1 MSQRLGGALAAYIGS
16 MSGTSKFVLVEGVP
30 TSLALGMAVAWN
42 ESLPPLAVVSDSPRR
57 FGDHALSGSGTGL
70 RNRYPQGVVLVLCEG
85 LQVPDRSGLNL
96 FENLS
101 PGVLLDSPEG
111 LVTIARQEP
120 AAGLDG
126 PVRAVREAIARAG
139 IVQKPSA
146 AQVAAYFDRVAA
158 GEDPLKSLPSLGAFA
173 DTATGERVDADRI
186 GDNLALA
193 ARRTSDDVLRPSAYT
208 EIRRRAETV
217 LGRRPRLWN
226 KPAEVSA
233 AAAAVMTMLQ
243 SGSEQL
249 LQELEFDEA
258 REILEQ
264 RTKDLADV
272 ALQALV
278 DYQRRHEDE
287 RIALLPWPRYHSRA
301 EELRRSAQQRD
312 AARDLLDLDE
322 AQAHGIF
329 DKPTRIKLEKLLRDK
344 AINGS
349 NPSCPE
355 NALIK
360 AVQQLGGPLKRVSLL
375 SPKPSA
381 ENAKPNRSGAVRCIT
396 LGCARLRLSGLMR
409 RLESRG
415 VEVDGLLLQPADTD
429 KTVEASFHD
438 ADLASGELALL
449 QLRLYAADGST
460 VQVDW
465 RPDLDDAALLRA
477 ALLFAEET
485 ALTLAAADE
494 PTLTSFCS
502 NEAPSPRP
510 VSSDLKPLAYE
521 LRELAR
527 LSLQEGLTPQPL
539 HRWAASW
546 TAASNDQALSM
557 EAEAAEALSLAGAVA
572 GPAHCVALTGFAP
585 LKAEWLA
592 QYLDA
597 LWSLL
602 DAIAGPADDKPIAAT
617 AAGIARTTASH
628 HPAHVRAC
636 LRDKAML
643 PTSEGRLWSLYG
655 GANTRDESGYAGA
668 ALTSVVVRLLTLQPE
683 SAGHL
688 RCLAYGPGAADLL
701 VSQAVKLIGRRT
713 GRGTVA
719 KIEIF
724 CVGQE
729 PSDRPHWRTLARADE
744 ELRDS
749 RDVLELRYL
758 DSLARAREV
767 LQQPGSPNPAVHLA
781 LVTGIS
787 DGGNRL
793 QIEFPEVSAPRE
805 DAEVLFAPR
814 TSQRPG
820 KERRMLLMPPA
831 TTRAG
836 ITWLKLQAAVDE
848 GWPEEGEK
856 IAVPEVRTGAMD
868 IAEQLREVHDLALWV
883 ATLDRYATRDSLEQ
897 ALGADRIAIL
907 HQERRLGGDSPLSLV
922 LSQKSGG
929 PADRA
934 IGRSLRAANIVADRD
949 VAFSVGTDLRKV
961 ASQGYG
967 ILALEA
973 ATSGTGINELVG
985 HVVAFSLLAR
995 TTTPWPLPPGCR
1007 VLLVSLDE
1015 YRHWFPSRR
1024 ADLLAIA
1031 LDPAEGGVHVAAI
1044 EVKARRSD
1052 ETDAAAGALDQLNQ
1066 TLAATRWAA
1075 YPEPGSVHSRLWLN
1089 RIAEAAY
1096 SVARESRFKLDA
1108 DELAA
1113 LEAFRNG
1120 TGTLEWAGVGL
1131 VFGPNVEEF
1140 DKHYP
1145 REVASDIVPLVLHS
1159 IKLTE
1164 DLLLDAARVRI
1175 TKLRTVE
1182 AERPPLKGGRTR
1194 RRPEAKPAEQ
1204 APPAT
1209 DTVSPESSPNQ
1220 SAAPAPSGAE
1230 SAASSDQAPAPEEAR
1245 TSQPA
1250 AAEEPRT
1257 QPGAAATV
1265 AEPLPFRAPIL
1276 GWDAAI
1282 GEEVRWHPAGP
1293 EQGVLQNGHVEVWG
1307 SSGMG
1312 KTQFTMSLLAQLAH
1326 HSGSKFGIADFKNDY
1341 SDETGFP
1348 QLAGAKFLDLWNDGA
1363 PYNPLA
1369 LEDFTDRSVDTAV
1382 IELRDTVEVATKS
1395 FTRIGI
1401 RQRGKLEKA
1410 LRSAY
1415 AVGRREGRWPT
1426 LRLLDDELDD
1436 DLKGVI
1442 GDLTRNELFREGPP
1456 LGEVIDQNVV
1466 FGLSRIPGNGQ
1477 TTVLAAGFILS
1488 ALLLRVQSL
1497 PPVPNSVR
1505 YVAVVDEAHRVAAFK
1520 AVDTMIREGR
1530 SKGLGVVLATQQ
1542 PGDLP
1547 DVVATNAQ
1555 TKVCF
1560 RLPDATVAAAAAR
1573 KLNPNDSRLAEQIRT
1588 LGKGEALVSFGG
1600 TKPRLLR
1607 MAQAYRDRR
1616 QLGLP
1621 SEGAATGQ

>member
-1 MSQRLGGALAAYIGS
+1 MSQRLGGALAAHIRG
-16 MSGTSKFVLVEGVP
+16 MSGSSKFVLVEGVP
-30 TSLALGMAVAWN
+30 TSLALGMAAAWS
-42 ESLPPLAVVSDSPRR
+42 EALPPLAVVSDSPRR
-57 FGDHALSGSGTGL
+57 FGAHALSGSGTGL
-70 RNRYPQGVVLVLCEG
+70 RNRYPQGIVLVLCEG

-96 FENLS
+96 FENVS

-111 LVTIARQEP
+111 LLTIARQEP
-120 AAGLDG
+120 AASLDG
-126 PVRAVREAIARAG
+126 PVRAVREAITRVG
-139 IVQKPSA
+139 IAHKPSA
-146 AQVAAYFDRVAA
+146 AQVAAYFDLIAA

-173 DTATGERVDADRI
+173 DTATGDRVDADRI

-217 LGRRPRLWN
+217 LGRRPRLRN
-226 KPAEVSA
+226 EPAEA
-233 AAAAVMTMLQ
+233 AAVAATVMTMLQ

-322 AQAHGIF
+322 AQTHSIF

-344 AINGS
+344 AISGS

-360 AVQQLGGPLKRVSLL
+360 AVQQLGGPLKRISLL
-375 SPKPSA
+375 GPKPSA

-396 LGCARLRLSGLMR
+396 LGCARLRLGGLMR
-409 RLESRG
+409 RLENRG

-485 ALTLAAADE
+485 TLTLATTEE
-494 PTLTSFCS
+494 PTLSSFCS
-502 NEAPSPRP
+502 NEAPSPQP
-510 VSSDLKPLAYE
+510 VSSELKPLAHE

-527 LSLQEGLTPQPL
+527 LSLQEGLSPQPL
-539 HRWAASW
+539 RRWAASW
-546 TAASNDQALSM
+546 AATSNDQAPGV

-572 GPAHCVALTGFAP
+572 GRAHCVALTGFAP

-602 DAIAGPADDKPIAAT
+602 DATADAADDKPVVAT

-668 ALTSVVVRLLTLQPE
+668 ALTSVVVRLLSLQPE
-683 SAGHL
+683 AAGHL

-701 VSQAVKLIGRRT
+701 VSQAVKLIGRKT
-713 GRGTVA
+713 GRGTIA
-719 KIEIF
+719 KIEVF
-724 CVGQE
+724 CVGEE
-729 PSDRPHWRTLARADE
+729 PTDRPHWQTLARADE

-793 QIEFPEVSAPRE
+793 QIEFPEVPAPQE

-848 GWPEEGEK
+848 AWPEEGEK
-856 IAVPEVRTGAMD
+856 IPVPEVRTGAMD

-1031 LDPAEGGVHVAAI
+1031 LDPSEEGVHVAAI

-1075 YPEPGSVHSRLWLN
+1075 YPEAGSIHSRLWLN

-1108 DELAA
+1108 EELAA
-1113 LEAFRNG
+1113 LEAFRTG

-1140 DKHYP
+1140 DRYYP
-1145 REVASDIVPLVLHS
+1145 REVASDIVPVVLHS

-1164 DLLLDAARVRI
+1164 ALLLDAAQVRI
-1175 TKLRTVE
+1175 TDLRTVE

-1194 RRPEAKPAEQ
+1194 RRPEAKPTEQ
-1204 APPAT
+1204 SQPPADASQDT
-1209 DTVSPESSPNQ
+1209 DAPEPARPAPGET
-1220 SAAPAPSGAE
+1220 AAPQRGQATEPERAHTAE
-1230 SAASSDQAPAPEEAR
+1230 PTA
-1245 TSQPA
+1245 T
-1250 AAEEPRT
+1250 EEPRRQV
-1257 QPGAAATV
+1257 QPATT
-1265 AEPLPFRAPIL
+1265 ATEPVPFRAPVL
-1276 GWDAAI
+1276 GWDATT

-1293 EQGVLQNGHVEVWG
+1293 EQSVLQNGHVEVWG

-1348 QLAGAKFLDLWNDGA
+1348 HLAGAKFLDLWNDGA

-1369 LEDFTDRSVDTAV
+1369 LGEFTERAVNTAV

-1395 FTRIGI
+1395 FTRIGV
-1401 RQRGKLEKA
+1401 RQRAKLEKA

-1415 AVGRREGRWPT
+1415 AVGRAEGRWPT
-1426 LRLLDDELDD
+1426 LRLLDDELDA
-1436 DLKGVI
+1436 DLSGVI
-1442 GDLTRNELFREGPP
+1442 GDLTHNELFRDGPP
-1456 LGEVIDQNVV
+1456 LGEVIDHNVV

-1505 YVAVVDEAHRVAAFK
+1505 YVTVVDEAHRVAAFK
-1520 AVDTMIREGR
+1520 AIDTMIREGR
-1530 SKGLGVVLATQQ
+1530 SKGLGVLLATQQ

-1616 QLGLP
+1616 ELGLP
-1621 SEGAATGQ
+1621 DEEAATGQ

>member
-1 MSQRLGGALAAYIGS
+1 MR
-16 MSGTSKFVLVEGVP
+16 GTSKFVLVEGVP
-30 TSLALGMAVAWN
+30 TSLALGMATAWT
-42 ESLPPLAVVSDSPRR
+42 EELPPLAVVSDSPRR
-57 FGDHALSGSGTGL
+57 FGIHALTGSGTGL
-70 RNRYPQGVVLVLCEG
+70 RNRYPQGIVLVLCEG

-96 FENLS
+96 FENVS
-101 PGVLLDSPEG
+101 PGVLLESPEG

-120 AAGLDG
+120 AASLDG
-126 PVRAVREAIARAG
+126 PVRAVREAITRVGSAH
-139 IVQKPSA
+139 KPSA

-158 GEDPLKSLPSLGAFA
+158 GEDPLKCLPYLGAFA
-173 DTATGERVDADRI
+173 DTATGDRVDADRI

-193 ARRTSDDVLRPSAYT
+193 ARRTSDDVLRPTAYT

-217 LGRRPRLWN
+217 LGRRPRLRN
-226 KPAEVSA
+226 EPSEASA

-287 RIALLPWPRYHSRA
+287 RISLLPWPRYHSRT

-329 DKPTRIKLEKLLRDK
+329 DRQTRIKLEKLLRDR
-344 AINGS
+344 AISGS

-355 NALIK
+355 SALIR
-360 AVQQLGGPLKRVSLL
+360 ALQQLGGPLKRISLL
-375 SPKPSA
+375 SPKPPA
-381 ENAKPNRSGAVRCIT
+381 ENAKANRSGAVRIIT
-396 LGCARLRLSGLMR
+396 LGCARLRLGGLMR

-429 KTVEASFHD
+429 KTIEASFHD

-449 QLRLYAADGST
+449 QLRLYASDGTT

-485 ALTLAAADE
+485 ALTLATSEE
-494 PTLTSFCS
+494 PTLSSFCS
-502 NEAPSPRP
+502 DEAPSAQP
-510 VSSDLKPLAYE
+510 VSSELKPLAHE

-527 LSLQEGLTPQPL
+527 LSLQEGLNPQPL
-539 HRWAASW
+539 RRWAASW
-546 TAASNDQALSM
+546 ATASNERAPGV
-557 EAEAAEALSLAGAVA
+557 EAESAEALSLAGAVA
-572 GPAHCVALTGFAP
+572 GRAHCVALTGFAP

-602 DAIAGPADDKPIAAT
+602 DAAAGTAEDKPVAAT
-617 AAGIARTTASH
+617 AAGIARATATH

-655 GANTRDESGYAGA
+655 GTNTRDESGYAGA

-683 SAGHL
+683 AAGHL

-719 KIEIF
+719 KIEVF
-724 CVGQE
+724 CIGEE

-758 DSLARAREV
+758 DSLARARDV

-793 QIEFPEVSAPRE
+793 QIEFPEVPAPRE
-805 DAEVLFAPR
+805 DSEVLFAPR

-831 TTRAG
+831 TTQAG

-848 GWPEEGEK
+848 SWPEEGEK
-856 IAVPEVRTGAMD
+856 IPVPEVRTGAMD
-868 IAEQLREVHDLALWV
+868 IAEQLRKVHDLALWV

-1015 YRHWFPSRR
+1015 YRHWFPGRR

-1031 LDPAEGGVHVAAI
+1031 LDPCEEGVHVAAI

-1052 ETDAAAGALDQLNQ
+1052 EADAAAGALDQLNQ

-1075 YPEPGSVHSRLWLN
+1075 YPEPGSIHSRLWLN

-1108 DELAA
+1108 GELAA
-1113 LEAFRNG
+1113 LEAFRTG

-1131 VFGPNVEEF
+1131 VFGPNVEVS
-1140 DKHYP
+1140 DKYYP
-1145 REVASDIVPLVLHS
+1145 REVASDIVPVVLHN

-1164 DLLLDAARVRI
+1164 ELLLEAARVRI
-1175 TKLRTVE
+1175 TDLRTVE

-1204 APPAT
+1204 AQPAT
-1209 DTVSPESSPNQ
+1209 
-1220 SAAPAPSGAE
+1220 
-1230 SAASSDQAPAPEEAR
+1230 AASPDDEPPQPARSAPGETAAAVASGQPTGPEQTSTAEPALAEEPHKQ
-1245 TSQPA
+1245 SQPA
-1250 AAEEPRT
+1250 AA
-1257 QPGAAATV
+1257 A
-1265 AEPLPFRAPIL
+1265 AEPAAFRAPIL
-1276 GWDAAI
+1276 GWDATT

-1293 EQGVLQNGHVEVWG
+1293 EQGVLQNGHMEVWG

-1348 QLAGAKFLDLWNDGA
+1348 HLAGATFLDLWNDGA

-1369 LEDFTDRSVDTAV
+1369 LDDFTDRSVDTAV

-1395 FTRIGI
+1395 FTRIGV

-1415 AVGRREGRWPT
+1415 ATGRKEGRWPT

-1505 YVAVVDEAHRVAAFK
+1505 YIAVVDEAHRVAAFK

-1560 RLPDATVAAAAAR
+1560 RLPDATVAASAAR
-1573 KLNPNDSRLAEQIRT
+1573 KLNPNDTRLAEQIRT

-1616 QLGLP
+1616 DLELP
-1621 SEGAATGQ
+1621 DEDATTTR

>member
-1 MSQRLGGALAAYIGS
+1 MSQRLGGALAEHIKN
-16 MSGTSKFVLVEGVP
+16 MSGGSKFVLVEGVP
-30 TSLALGMAVAWN
+30 SSLALGMVAAWTH
-42 ESLPPLAVVSDSPRR
+42 ELPPLAVVSDTPHR
-57 FGDHALSGSGTGL
+57 FGAHALDGSGTGL
-70 RNRYPQGVVLVLCEG
+70 RNRYRQGIVLVLCEG

-96 FENLS
+96 FENVA

-111 LVTIARQEP
+111 LVRLARQVP
-120 AAGLDG
+120 AASLDG
-126 PVRAVREAIARAG
+126 PVRAVRDAITRAG
-139 IVQKPSA
+139 IAHKPSA
-146 AQVAAYFDRVAA
+146 AQVAAYFDRVAT
-158 GEDPLKSLPSLGAFA
+158 GDDPLVCLPALGAFA
-173 DTATGERVDADRI
+173 DTATGDRVDADRI

-193 ARRTSDDVLRPSAYT
+193 ARRTSDDVLRPTAYA
-208 EIRRRAETV
+208 EIRRRAESV
-217 LGRRPRLWN
+217 LGRRPGLRDD
-226 KPAEVSA
+226 PAGAKA
-233 AAAAVMTMLQ
+233 AASSVMTLLQ

-249 LQELEFDEA
+249 LHRLQFDEA

-264 RTKDLADV
+264 RTQDLADT
-272 ALQALV
+272 ALRALR
-278 DYQRRHEDE
+278 DYQRTHGGGQVAD
-287 RIALLPWPRYHSRA
+287 LPWPQYQSRA
-301 EELRRSAQQRD
+301 EDLRHAAQQRE
-312 AARDLLDLDE
+312 AARELLDLDD
-322 AQAHGIF
+322 AQARGIF
-329 DKPTRIKLEKLLRDK
+329 DKTTRVKLEKLLRDK
-344 AINGS
+344 AVSGS

-355 NALIK
+355 YALIK
-360 AVQQLGGPLKRVSLL
+360 AVQQLGGPLKRIQVLN
-375 SPKPSA
+375 PKPPSGTGRV
-381 ENAKPNRSGAVRCIT
+381 NRSGAVRCIT
-396 LGCARLRLSGLMR
+396 LGCARLRLGGLMHQ
-409 RLESRG
+409 LESRG
-415 VEVDGLLLQPADTD
+415 VDVDGLLLQPADNDTA
-429 KTVEASFHD
+429 VESFHD
-438 ADLASGELALL
+438 ADLPSGELALM
-449 QLRLYAADGST
+449 QLRLHGADGNT

-477 ALLFAEET
+477 ALLFAEHP
-485 ALTLAAADE
+485 TLALATPQE
-494 PTLTSFCS
+494 PTLSSFCGDAPAS
-502 NEAPSPRP
+502 AVPAPSQ
-510 VSSDLKPLAYE
+510 LKPLAQE
-521 LRELAR
+521 LYDLAR
-527 LSLQEGLTPQPL
+527 LSLREGLTPQHL
-539 HRWAASW
+539 RRWAASW
-546 TAASNDQALSM
+546 NAVCNA
-557 EAEAAEALSLAGAVA
+557 EATQGGPAAAEALSLAGAVT
-572 GPAHCVALTGFAP
+572 GLNHSVALTGFAP
-585 LKAEWLA
+585 MKAEWLS
-592 QYLDA
+592 QYLEA

-602 DAIAGPADDKPIAAT
+602 QEAPDASGDKPVTAT
-617 AAGIARTTASH
+617 AASIARTTASH
-628 HPAHVRAC
+628 HPAHIRVR
-636 LRDKAML
+636 LRDRALL

-655 GANTRDESGYAGA
+655 GADTRDESGYAGA
-668 ALTSVVVRLLTLQPE
+668 ALTSVIVRLLTLQPE
-683 SAGHL
+683 AAGHL

-713 GRGTVA
+713 GRGTIA
-719 KIEIF
+719 KIEVF

-729 PSDRPHWRTLARADE
+729 ASDKPHWRTLARADE

-758 DSLARAREV
+758 DSLDRAREV
-767 LQQPGSPNPAVHLA
+767 LQQPGSGSPAVHLA

-793 QIEFPEVSAPRE
+793 QIEFPEVVPPRQ
-805 DAEVLFAPR
+805 DSEVLFAPR
-814 TSQRPG
+814 TSQRPQ
-820 KERRMLLMPPA
+820 KDRRMLLMPPA
-831 TTRAG
+831 ATSAG
-836 ITWLKLQAAVDE
+836 ITWLKLQTAVEDA
-848 GWPEEGEK
+848 WPADGDK
-856 IAVPEVRTGAMD
+856 IPVPEVRTGAMD
-868 IAEQLREVHDLALWV
+868 IAEQLRQVHELALWV

-934 IGRSLRAANIVADRD
+934 IGRSLRTAGIVSDRD
-949 VAFSVGTDLRKV
+949 VALSVGADLRRV

-985 HVVAFSLLAR
+985 HVVAFSLLAT

-1066 TLAATRWAA
+1066 TLAATQWAA
-1075 YPEPGSVHSRLWLN
+1075 YPVPESIHSRLWLN

-1096 SVARESRFKLDA
+1096 SVARESRFRLDA
-1108 DELAA
+1108 RELAA
-1113 LEAFRNG
+1113 LEEFRTG

-1131 VFGPNVEEF
+1131 VFGPKVDVF
-1140 DKHYP
+1140 DRYYP
-1145 REVASDIVPLVLHS
+1145 QQVAGDIVPVVLHS

-1164 DLLLDAARVRI
+1164 ALLQRATEVRI
-1175 TKLRTVE
+1175 TDLRTVE
-1182 AERPPLKGGRTR
+1182 ADRPPLKGGRTR
-1194 RRPEAKPAEQ
+1194 RRPEAKPALRTEQ
-1204 APPAT
+1204 AADAAREAPSTQEPRREETSAPRVATAHAATPKQEPEPA
-1209 DTVSPESSPNQ
+1209 SMQ
-1220 SAAPAPSGAE
+1220 PAPTDSQQQTD
-1230 SAASSDQAPAPEEAR
+1230 SASAVTERAR
-1245 TSQPA
+1245 
-1250 AAEEPRT
+1250 
-1257 QPGAAATV
+1257 
-1265 AEPLPFRAPIL
+1265 PFQAPIL
-1276 GWDAAI
+1276 GWDAST

-1341 SDETGFP
+1341 SDETDFP

-1369 LEDFTDRSVDTAV
+1369 LDDFTDRAVNTAV
-1382 IELRDTVEVATKS
+1382 IELRDTVEVATKT
-1395 FTRIGI
+1395 FTRIGV
-1401 RQRGKLEKA
+1401 RQRAKLEKA

-1415 AVGRREGRWPT
+1415 AVGRSEGRWPT
-1426 LRLLDDELDD
+1426 LKLLDDELDA
-1436 DLKGVI
+1436 DLAGVI
-1442 GDLTRNELFREGPP
+1442 GDLTHNELFRDGPP
-1456 LGEVIDQNVV
+1456 LGEVIDQSVV

-1505 YVAVVDEAHRVAAFK
+1505 YIVVVDEAHRVAAFK

-1530 SKGLGVVLATQQ
+1530 SKGLGVILATQQ

-1560 RLPDATVAAAAAR
+1560 RLPDATVAAVAAR
-1573 KLNPNDSRLAEQIRT
+1573 KLNPADSRLAEQIRT

-1600 TKPRLLR
+1600 TRPRLLR
-1607 MAQAYRDRR
+1607 MAQAYRDR
-1616 QLGLP
+1616 QELGLP
-1621 SEGAATGQ
+1621 SEETTG

>member
-1 MSQRLGGALAAYIGS
+1 MSQRLGGALAAHIRNLSGS
-16 MSGTSKFVLVEGVP
+16 SKFVLVEGVP
-30 TSLALGMAVAWN
+30 TSLALGMAAAWS
-42 ESLPPLAVVSDSPRR
+42 EALPPLAVVSDCPRR
-57 FGDHALSGSGTGL
+57 FGAHALSGSGTGL
-70 RNRYPQGVVLVLCEG
+70 RNRYPQGIVLVLCEG

-96 FENLS
+96 FENVS

-111 LVTIARQEP
+111 LLTIARQEP
-120 AAGLDG
+120 AASLDG
-126 PVRAVREAIARAG
+126 PVRAVREAIARVG
-139 IVQKPSA
+139 IAHKPSA
-146 AQVAAYFDRVAA
+146 AQVAAYFDLVAA
-158 GEDPLKSLPSLGAFA
+158 GEDPLKSLPALGAFA

-217 LGRRPRLWN
+217 LGRRPRLRN
-226 KPAEVSA
+226 EPAEASA

-272 ALQALV
+272 ALQALA

-287 RIALLPWPRYHSRA
+287 RVALLPWPRYHSRA

-344 AINGS
+344 AISGS

-355 NALIK
+355 SALIK
-360 AVQQLGGPLKRVSLL
+360 AVQQLGGPLKRISLL

-396 LGCARLRLSGLMR
+396 LGCARLRLGGLMR

-415 VEVDGLLLQPADTD
+415 VEVDGLLLQPAHTD

-449 QLRLYAADGST
+449 QLRLHAADGST

-494 PTLTSFCS
+494 PTLSSFCS
-502 NEAPSPRP
+502 SEAPSPQL
-510 VSSDLKPLAYE
+510 VSNELKPLAHE
-521 LRELAR
+521 LRELAQ
-527 LSLQEGLTPQPL
+527 LSLQEGLSPQPL
-539 HRWAASW
+539 RRWATSW
-546 TAASNDQALSM
+546 AAAGNDKAPGA
-557 EAEAAEALSLAGAVA
+557 EAEVAEALSLAGAVE

-602 DAIAGPADDKPIAAT
+602 DAADASDDKPVAAT

-628 HPAHVRAC
+628 HPAHVRAR

-668 ALTSVVVRLLTLQPE
+668 ALTSVVVRLLSLQPE
-683 SAGHL
+683 AAGHL

-701 VSQAVKLIGRRT
+701 VSQAVKLIGRKT

-719 KIEIF
+719 KVEVF
-724 CVGQE
+724 CVGEE
-729 PSDRPHWRTLARADE
+729 PTDRPHWQTLARADE

-793 QIEFPEVSAPRE
+793 QIEFPEVPAPRE
-805 DAEVLFAPR
+805 DSEVLFAPR

-848 GWPEEGEK
+848 SWPEEGEK
-856 IAVPEVRTGAMD
+856 IPVPEVRTGAMD

-897 ALGADRIAIL
+897 ALGAHRIAIL

-949 VAFSVGTDLRKV
+949 VAFNVGTDLRKV

-1031 LDPAEGGVHVAAI
+1031 LDPSEEGVHVAAI

-1075 YPEPGSVHSRLWLN
+1075 YPEPGSIHSRLWLN

-1108 DELAA
+1108 EELAA
-1113 LEAFRNG
+1113 LEAFRTG

-1131 VFGPNVEEF
+1131 VFGPKVEEF
-1140 DKHYP
+1140 HRHYP
-1145 REVASDIVPLVLHS
+1145 NKVASDIVPVVLHS

-1164 DLLLDAARVRI
+1164 DLLLEAAQVRI
-1175 TKLRTVE
+1175 TDLRTVE

-1204 APPAT
+1204 AQPQADASRDADAPEPAR
-1209 DTVSPESSPNQ
+1209 
-1220 SAAPAPSGAE
+1220 PSTGE
-1230 SAASSDQAPAPEEAR
+1230 TAASPSSQATEPQQAH
-1245 TSQPA
+1245 TSEPSA
-1250 AAEEPRT
+1250 TEEPRRHT
-1257 QPGAAATV
+1257 HPTTCAT
-1265 AEPLPFRAPIL
+1265 EPVPFRAPVL
-1276 GWDAAI
+1276 GWDATT

-1348 QLAGAKFLDLWNDGA
+1348 YLAGAKFLDLWNDGA

-1369 LEDFTDRSVDTAV
+1369 LGEFSERAVNTAV

-1395 FTRIGI
+1395 FTRIGV
-1401 RQRGKLEKA
+1401 RQRAKLEKA

-1415 AVGRREGRWPT
+1415 AVGRAEGRWPT
-1426 LRLLDDELDD
+1426 LRLLDDELDA
-1436 DLKGVI
+1436 DLSGVI
-1442 GDLTRNELFREGPP
+1442 GDLTHNELFRDGPP
-1456 LGEVIDQNVV
+1456 LGEVIDHNVV

-1505 YVAVVDEAHRVAAFK
+1505 YVTVVDEAHRVAAFK
-1520 AVDTMIREGR
+1520 AIDTMIREGR

-1616 QLGLP
+1616 ELGLP
-1621 SEGAATGQ
+1621 GEEAATGR